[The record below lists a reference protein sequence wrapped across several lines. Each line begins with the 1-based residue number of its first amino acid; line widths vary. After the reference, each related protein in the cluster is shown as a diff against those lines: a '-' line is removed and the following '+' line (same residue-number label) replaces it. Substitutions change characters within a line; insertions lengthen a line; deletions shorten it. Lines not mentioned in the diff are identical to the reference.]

1 MFSNCRPI
9 ASTLLPARRQGTT
22 GVCVVVVV
30 TELEDIDL
38 ERGLRASIV
47 LSLEGCC
54 CVDEEEDGDGL
65 TPRLGLAGGM
75 RTVAMTFGSES
86 VFG

>member
-1 MFSNCRPI
+1 M

-22 GVCVVVVV
+22 GVCGVVMVVAV
-30 TELEDIDL
+30 LDDIDL
-38 ERGLRASIV
+38 DRGLRVSIA
-47 LSLEGCC
+47 LLAEGCCGLC
-54 CVDEEEDGDGL
+54 CVDEEEDGDGF
-65 TPRLGLAGGM
+65 TARVGLAGGM